1 MKIIKIILA
10 FILVIAFFTSSRLVF
25 PIRAIEPLASNSLF
39 IISFFL
45 GLGTLIILLR
55 SKDLNGFYSLA
66 VMIASAFVLSG
77 YISKYDYFQDIKF
90 ENLSKTIGVFEKKY
104 PNSNDA
110 IVLRRYLNERDY
122 KSIKKINYKKYIYL
136 KDTLDITLD
145 VKRINSPELNDLFT
159 QLKSD
164 GYLSLY
170 EENLVID
177 KINKVLIDRIRN

>member
-1 MKIIKIILA
+1 MKIIKIIFA
-10 FILVIAFFTSSRLVF
+10 FILVVAFFTSSRLVV
-25 PIRAIEPLASNSLF
+25 PIRFIEPLVNNSLF
-39 IISFFL
+39 IVSVFL
-45 GLGTLIILLR
+45 GFCTLIILLR
-55 SKDLNGFYSLA
+55 SKDVKEFSSLA
-66 VMIASAFVLSG
+66 VMIASAFILSG
-77 YISKYDYFQDIKF
+77 YISKHAYVQDIKF
-90 ENLSKTIGVFEKKY
+90 KHTSETISIFEKEY

-110 IVLRRYLNERDY
+110 IVLRKYLNERDY

-136 KDTLDITLD
+136 TDTLDITLD